1 MSNSPLTP
9 PPAADAN
16 IEVGDLTT
24 PNTKDK
30 VLPPLCKTVWED
42 EKMRK
47 HTDGGGWECLWCGF
61 NTITANHTKALSHVA
76 KVKLLGVNVFLCV
89 AKIPDS

>member
-9 PPAADAN
+9 PPISDAN
-16 IEVGDLTT
+16 SKVGDLIT

-30 VLPPLCKTVWED
+30 VLPPLCKTVWKD
-42 EKMRK
+42 NKMRK
-47 HTDGGGWECLWCGF
+47 HTDGGDWECLWCGF
-61 NTITANHTKALSHVA
+61 NTMPTNHTKALSQVA
-76 KVKLLGVNVFLCV
+76 KVKLLGVNVSLFA